1 MRHRKRLI
9 PLVTLAVMM
18 AAFLASC
25 GSSEPEDKTFNLEIQ
40 GGELVVGTVPL
51 RVNQNDE
58 VTIVVATD
66 EHLSFHLHGYDIER
80 EAEPGEPARL
90 VFTANA
96 TGSFPFTIH
105 LEGEEDDH
113 DDDATDDHDDDE
125 EEEEEEVEL
134 GRLNVVP

>member
-1 MRHRKRLI
+1 MRHQKQLI
-9 PLVTLAVMM
+9 PLGILAVMM
-18 AAFLASC
+18 AVLLAAC

-51 RVNQNDE
+51 QVNQNDE

-80 EAEPGEPARL
+80 EAEPGEPAKL

-105 LEGEEDDH
+105 LEGGEDDH
-113 DDDATDDHDDDE
+113 DDDAADDHDDDE
-125 EEEEEEVEL
+125 EEDEVEL
-134 GRLNVVP
+134 GRLDVAP